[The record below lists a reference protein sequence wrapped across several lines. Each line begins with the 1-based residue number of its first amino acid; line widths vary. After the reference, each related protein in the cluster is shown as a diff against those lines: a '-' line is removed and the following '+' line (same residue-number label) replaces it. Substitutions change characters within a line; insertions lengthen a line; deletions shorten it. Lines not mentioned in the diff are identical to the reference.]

1 MRVAQIL
8 LDDLREGC
16 SGSKE
21 LGVVWKAVH
30 SVFCELQ
37 SLIVYGGHPS
47 QKGVTHKSQR
57 TNY

>member
-30 SVFCELQ
+30 SVCCELQ
-37 SLIVYGGHPS
+37 SLIVIMGDIRA
-47 QKGVTHKSQR
+47 KGSDPQSQR

>member
-30 SVFCELQ
+30 SVCCELQ
-37 SLIVYGGHPS
+37 SLIVIMGDIRA
-47 QKGVTHKSQR
+47 KR
-57 TNY
+57 E